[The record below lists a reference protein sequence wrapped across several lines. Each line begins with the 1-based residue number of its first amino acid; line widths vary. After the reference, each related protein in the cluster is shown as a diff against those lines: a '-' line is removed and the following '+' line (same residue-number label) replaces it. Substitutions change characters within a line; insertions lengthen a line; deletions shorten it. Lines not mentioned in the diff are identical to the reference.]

1 MNNTIISYKIRW
13 SQIYNNWEVV
23 ETPIT
28 NFTEALEVINMIRN
42 KL

>member
-13 SQIYNNWEVV
+13 SQLYNNWEVI
-23 ETPIT
+23 EPPIT
-28 NFTEALEVINMIRN
+28 DFTQAMAVINMIRN